1 MDTYYKNRLRDFEIL
16 GSSISARNEWKH
28 GQRETDA
35 KRTKAALSDNI
46 FRARLDWWKPSG
58 TRCRI
63 MDITLTTIKIKSTN
77 FWSCSVGHPMASSR
91 RIGKR
96 TINLYYFGKSL
107 DHLDISMRTWTT
119 LKLRFIIE
127 ILFWSIDYWWY
138 EWSFNFLFNKLL
150 VTNSEDSVEMPDIK
164 ISFITIFVSRCNIRR
179 AFYFQITTTKHVEFH
194 LRLSEVYSKFDNEFI

>member
-1 MDTYYKNRLRDFEIL
+1 MDSYYKNRLGERFRNPRIEYFCEERVK
-16 GSSISARNEWKH
+16 ARPKE
-28 GQRETDA
+28 RDA

-46 FRARLDWWKPSG
+46 FRGRLDRWKPSG

-77 FWSCSVGHPMASSR
+77 FWSCSVSHPMASSR

-96 TINLYYFGKSL
+96 TINLYYL

-127 ILFWSIDYWWY
+127 ISSWSIDYWRY
-138 EWSFNFLFNKLL
+138 EWSFNLLFNKLL
-150 VTNSEDSVEMPDIK
+150 VTNSEDSIETPGVK
-164 ISFITIFVSRCNIRR
+164 ISFITIFIPRCNIRR
-179 AFYFQITTTKHVEFH
+179 VFYFPITTTKHVEFH
-194 LRLSEVYSKFDNEFI
+194 LWLSKVYSKFVNGFI